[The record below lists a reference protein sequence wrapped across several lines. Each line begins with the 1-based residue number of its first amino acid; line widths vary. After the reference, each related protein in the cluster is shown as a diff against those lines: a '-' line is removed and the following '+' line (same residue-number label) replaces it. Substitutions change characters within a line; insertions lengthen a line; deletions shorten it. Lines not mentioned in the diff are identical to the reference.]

1 MNAYL
6 VTVKTPKKQAGKFF
20 ITRGVVIGETLEK
33 AVKSVKEDYYTNGA
47 RGWGDDAQFEFVGP
61 LAPGFFPV

>member
-20 ITRGVVIGETLEK
+20 FTRGVAVAENGEK
-33 AVKSVKEDYYTNGA
+33 ALKAVKEDYYTNGA
-47 RGWGDDAQFEFVGP
+47 RGWHPDAEFEFVGP